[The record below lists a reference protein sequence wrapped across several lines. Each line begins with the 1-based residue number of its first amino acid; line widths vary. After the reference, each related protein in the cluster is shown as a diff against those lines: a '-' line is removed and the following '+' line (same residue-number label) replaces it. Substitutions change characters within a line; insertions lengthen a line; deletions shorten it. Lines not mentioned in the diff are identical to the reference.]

1 MVGAQA
7 ARESLNHP
15 TLSVDVSAYRVL
27 IAEDDHGLRDV
38 LARGLREEGF
48 DVLTAADGAGTLQVA
63 AKTRVDAVVLD
74 IGLPDADG
82 RDVCA
87 ALRARGS
94 DVPVL
99 FLTARGNLTDRL
111 SGFASGGDDYLGKPF
126 AFPELLARL
135 RALLR
140 RFVDP
145 TGTWGDLALDPATY
159 AVSGPLDRA
168 PLSPTEFR
176 LLAKLLAAPGTV
188 VRRRELT
195 SAAWPAGAIVSDNTL
210 DQYISKLR
218 RKLGD
223 VHSRQTIEAA
233 RGVGYRLV

>member
-1 MVGAQA
+1 
-7 ARESLNHP
+7 
-15 TLSVDVSAYRVL
+15 VSAHRVL
-27 IAEDDHGLRDV
+27 IVEDDHGLRDV

-48 DVLTAADGAGTLQVA
+48 EVLTAADGAGALRVA
-63 AKTRVDAVVLD
+63 ERTPIDAFVLD

-94 DVPVL
+94 DTPVL

-111 SGFASGGDDYLGKPF
+111 AGFASGGDDYLGKPF

-145 TGTWGDLALDPATY
+145 ISAWGDVTLDPATH
-159 AVSGPLDRA
+159 AVAGPTDSA
-168 PLSPTEFR
+168 TLSPTEFR
-176 LLAKLLAAPGTV
+176 LLAKLLAAPETV
-188 VRRRELT
+188 VRRRELI
-195 SAAWPAGAIVSDNTL
+195 SAAWPAGAIVSENTL

-218 RKLGD
+218 RRLGD
-223 VHSRQTIEAA
+223 VQSRQAIEAV
-233 RGVGYRLV
+233 RGVGYKLV

>member
-1 MVGAQA
+1 M
-7 ARESLNHP
+7 S
-15 TLSVDVSAYRVL
+15 TYRVL
-27 IAEDDHGLRDV
+27 VVEDDHGLRDV

-48 DVLTAADGAGTLQVA
+48 DVLTAVDGAGTLQVA
-63 AKTRVDAVVLD
+63 ARTRVDAVVLD

-135 RALLR
+135 HALLR

-145 TGTWGDLALDPATY
+145 ITTWGDLTLDPAAY
-159 AVSGPLDRA
+159 AVTGPTDRA
-168 PLSPTEFR
+168 TLSPTEFR

-195 SAAWPAGAIVSDNTL
+195 SAAWPAGAIVG
-210 DQYISKLR
+210 KPVR
-218 RKLGD
+218 RPK
-223 VHSRQTIEAA
+223 SRPKVNAA
-233 RGVGYRLV
+233 MSFSSVAKIT

>member
-1 MVGAQA
+1 
-7 ARESLNHP
+7 
-15 TLSVDVSAYRVL
+15 
-27 IAEDDHGLRDV
+27 LRDV
-38 LARGLREEGF
+38 LVRGLREEGYY
-48 DVLTAADGAGTLQVA
+48 VLAAADGSGALQVA
-63 AKTRVDAVVLD
+63 ARTRIDALVLD

-140 RFVDP
+140 RSVDP
-145 TGTWGDLALDPATY
+145 VETWGDLALDPATY
-159 AVSGPLDRA
+159 AVNGPLDSA
-168 PLSPTEFR
+168 TLSPTEFR

-188 VRRRELT
+188 VRRRELV
-195 SAAWPAGAIVSDNTL
+195 SAAWPAGAIVAENTL

-218 RKLGD
+218 RKLGE
-223 VHSRQTIEAA
+223 VHSRQAIEAA
-233 RGVGYRLV
+233 RGVGYKLV